1 VSALLAG
8 VRVLDLSTVGPGSRC
23 SAMLADYG
31 ADVVKVARPA
41 GAGGTEPPWFA
52 YGAGRGTRILRLDL
66 KDDAGRATFLEL
78 AADAQ
83 VVIESY
89 RPGVAERLGIGYRD
103 VRAVNAGIVY
113 ASLTG
118 YGQDGPYA
126 GWAGHDLNYLAMG
139 GFLATQG
146 RRGDGGPALPGAT
159 VADSAG
165 GGMHAA
171 LSIVAALHHGQRT
184 GEGVHL
190 DVAATDGVLSLMS
203 LHLDEHLATGVEP
216 APGSG
221 LLTGRYACYDVYEAA
236 DGRWL
241 AVGAIEGKFFAN
253 LCRLLGRPELAGWQY
268 DEDRQ
273 DELRAALATAFAAR
287 PRDDWVVML
296 AGADTCVTPVLAVS
310 EVVRDPHLIGRGA
323 FGEVEHA
330 DHGLARQVA
339 PVLAGTCP
347 PAAPATA
354 PPPELAP

>member
-1 VSALLAG
+1 MAGLLEG
-8 VRVLDLSTVGPGSRC
+8 VTVLDLSTVGPGSRC

-31 ADVVKVARPA
+31 ADVVKVARPE
-41 GAGGTEPPWFA
+41 GSGGVEPPWFS
-52 YGAGRGTRILRLDL
+52 YGAGRGTRVVRLDL
-66 KDDAGRATFLEL
+66 KSQAGRRAFLDL

-83 VVIESY
+83 VVIDSY
-89 RPGVAERLGIGYRD
+89 RPGVAARLGIGYDD
-103 VRAVNAGIVY
+103 VRAANPAIVY

-126 GWAGHDLNYLAMG
+126 QWAGHDLNYLAMG

-146 RRGDGGPALPGAT
+146 RRGDGAPALPGAT

-171 LSIVAALHHGQRT
+171 LAILAALHHRQAT
-184 GEGVHL
+184 GEGAHL
-190 DVAATDGVLSLMS
+190 DVAATEGVLSLMS

-221 LLTGRYACYDVYEAA
+221 LLTGRYACYDLYEAA

-253 LCRLLGRPELAGWQY
+253 LCRLLGRPELADWQY
-268 DEDRQ
+268 DDERQ
-273 DELRAALATAFAAR
+273 DELRALLAAVFAAR
-287 PRDDWVVML
+287 ARDDWVVML
-296 AGADTCVTPVLAVS
+296 AGADTCVTPVLAVE

-330 DHGLARQVA
+330 EHGRVRQVA
-339 PVLAGTCP
+339 PVLAGTAHP
-347 PAAPATA
+347 DAPFPA
-354 PPPELAP
+354 PPPEVAV